1 MNHHKLTPSETRA
14 VIRRYVH
21 DLRNMLCSM
30 DLGISCLLEEPESAR
45 CDAPQKL
52 LHQLAL
58 TEEIVRSLSVRFQ
71 EPSRR
76 TAPAAGILES
86 WHRQHEKLRYGVPV
100 HWEES
105 TCQAAITVDSTA
117 IVTVLCE
124 ICLRA
129 KSPAGLVAG
138 VAEQDQSVCFSIR
151 EPATLQA
158 HRDHQPAAQQ
168 WKEWVRLAKLSGGH
182 IARSYDAVAA
192 ATVTA
197 LRFAA
202 RESQSAPIP
211 RAAALARLPRTV
223 TFEGAV
229 YAA

>member
-1 MNHHKLTPSETRA
+1 MSNHKLTPSEARA

-86 WHRQHEKLRYGVPV
+86 WHRQHEKLRHGVPV

-105 TCQAAITVDSTA
+105 SCQAAITVDATA
-117 IVTVLCE
+117 VVTVLCE
-124 ICLRA
+124 ICLHA
-129 KSPAGLVAG
+129 KSSAGLLARITQKNH
-138 VAEQDQSVCFSIR
+138 AVCFSIS
-151 EPATLQA
+151 EPATLQE
-158 HRDHQPAAQQ
+158 HQDATPAVQQ
-168 WKEWVRLAKLSGGH
+168 WREWERLVQLSGG
-182 IARSYDAVAA
+182 IIERSYDA
-192 ATVTA
+192 
-197 LRFAA
+197 F
-202 RESQSAPIP
+202 SA
-211 RAAALARLPRTV
+211 RTV
-223 TFEGAV
+223 TELRFPARQTQRAPLPRAREVSRRSRAVTFNGAV